1 MRTRRG
7 TVSRSTWRSVWTAE
21 GPVGAL
27 NLLMTIDNDRSIHER
42 PTARRWVRML
52 AWLAVMLVSGWQDLL
67 LAQTVEIAPVAGY
80 RFGNDLFQ
88 IAAKQ
93 SVEEDGAPVVGAALN
108 VAMPN
113 GLWFEGLF
121 SRQQASIGRQR
132 TAVEPQPDV
141 RVVVDQYLA
150 GGRQDFGVG
159 RARPFLTGM
168 VGLTRYA
175 ADGDNEVRFVVSAGG
190 GAHLGVQRHLGVRL
204 ESRVFTTFVDADT
217 HAGVCGGS
225 GCVIGLHVHVAWQV
239 EFTAGL
245 IAMF

>member
-1 MRTRRG
+1 MR
-7 TVSRSTWRSVWTAE
+7 
-21 GPVGAL
+21 
-27 NLLMTIDNDRSIHER
+27 IDNDRPIHAT
-42 PTARRWVRML
+42 PAARRLLCLL
-52 AWLAVMLVSGWQDLL
+52 AWLAFLLASGSQSRL
-67 LAQTVEIAPVAGY
+67 LAQTVEIAPLAGY
-80 RFGNDLFQ
+80 RFGNDLFEL
-88 IAAKQ
+88 AANR
-93 SVEEDGAPVVGAALN
+93 SVDEDGGPVVGAALN
-108 VAMPN
+108 VAMSN

-121 SRQQASIGRQR
+121 SRQQASVGSQNA
-132 TAVEPQPDV
+132 TFDPQPRV

-150 GGRQDFGVG
+150 GGRQDFGTG

-190 GAHLGVQRHLGVRL
+190 GAHLALQRHLGVRL

-217 HAGVCGGS
+217 HGGVCGGR
-225 GCVIGLHVHVAWQV
+225 GCVVGVHVDVAWQI

>member
-1 MRTRRG
+1 
-7 TVSRSTWRSVWTAE
+7 
-21 GPVGAL
+21 
-27 NLLMTIDNDRSIHER
+27 
-42 PTARRWVRML
+42 
-52 AWLAVMLVSGWQDLL
+52 MLVSGSQDLVV
-67 LAQTVEIAPVAGY
+67 AQTVEVAPVAGY
-80 RFGNDLFQ
+80 RFGNDLFEL
-88 IAAKQ
+88 AANR
-93 SVEEDGAPVVGAALN
+93 SVDEDGGPVVGAALN
-108 VAMPN
+108 VAMSN

-121 SRQQASIGRQR
+121 SRQQVSVGSER
-132 TAVEPQPDV
+132 TASEPQPDV

-190 GAHLGVQRHLGVRL
+190 GAHLALQRHLGVRL

-217 HAGVCGGS
+217 RGGVCGGR
-225 GCVIGLHVHVAWQV
+225 GCVGGLHVNVAWQI